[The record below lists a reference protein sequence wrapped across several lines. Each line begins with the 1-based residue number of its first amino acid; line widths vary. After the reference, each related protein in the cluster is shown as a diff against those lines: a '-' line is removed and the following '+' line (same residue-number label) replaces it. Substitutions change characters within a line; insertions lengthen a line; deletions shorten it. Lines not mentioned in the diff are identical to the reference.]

1 MSTWNGKRFSV
12 YTSDE
17 KSALGL
23 IKELGEQTNY
33 NTDEVERLTKKKNKK
48 VSHDEM
54 HNDYKI
60 DNQGNFTGSWF
71 GFEHQYYPAYVFPSF
86 LNYCY

>member
-1 MSTWNGKRFSV
+1 MKFLINVQIYLWRYGNMSTWNGKRFSV

-33 NTDEVERLTKKKNKK
+33 NTDELEQVKISDNKK
-48 VSHDEM
+48 V
-54 HNDYKI
+54 I
-60 DNQGNFTGSWF
+60 F
-71 GFEHQYYPAYVFPSF
+71 FEPGLSF
-86 LNYCY
+86 VVTIE